1 MNILNSILDFI
12 MNAGFVIIVVLSVLI
27 LILIWKVTV
36 IYEWHLQ
43 NKKAEEQDKESDTE

>member
-1 MNILNSILDFI
+1 MNILDSILDFI

>member
-1 MNILNSILDFI
+1 MNILDGILDFI

-27 LILIWKVTV
+27 LLLIWKTTV

-43 NKKAEEQDKESDTE
+43 NKKSKEQDEGNDTE